1 MDFES
6 ALIASTSVGAAAAF
20 ASGYAVHRWRR
31 SRLDAAAL
39 REAVVR
45 QADLPR
51 SLHPVIDPDI
61 CIGSLSCLKSCPEGD
76 ILGIVDGAAALVQ
89 GANCIGHGRC
99 ADACPVGAIQLV
111 FGTARRGVDLPEVSE
126 FYESSRP
133 GVYVV
138 GELGG
143 MGLIKNAFRQGLAA
157 ARHIAQARGPRAS
170 DAVDAAVVGA
180 GPAGLATALGLRE
193 QALSYRLLEQETV
206 GGSVAHYPRR
216 KVVMTEKVELPFA
229 GTFGKSRISKEALM
243 AFFEKV
249 IRKAGLTVEEGV
261 KVVGID
267 GRDGDF
273 TVQTSRGPVRARKVV
288 LAVGRRGSPRKLG
301 VPGEELPKVVY
312 RLIEPEQYA
321 DQAVLVVGGGDAGVE
336 AACQL
341 ARESNAR
348 VWLSYRGDAPKC
360 REPNRRELEKLAAA
374 GRVTVLAKSG
384 VKQVAEKQ
392 VDLEAGG
399 KPVRIPNDAVIVN
412 AGGELPTEFLEKAGV
427 RMRRYHGE
435 APGSRP
441 EATRAHGLP
450 SEVRSRRRARR
461 LGVLFALVG
470 LTVLASLAW
479 VGRDYYL
486 LSPLQRLR
494 SPLHRELK
502 PAGPWGHGVGIA
514 ATLFMLSNF
523 LYAARK
529 RLGFMQGLGDM
540 RSWLVFHVFVGSMS
554 PMVIAFHA
562 AFQSRNLL
570 ASATAASLGVVF
582 FTGVVGRY
590 IFGLV
595 PAAAGKVL
603 EIEEVKARM
612 AQARAEAEPLLQS
625 VRDPAPLRRLLAEVT
640 DPMPPVS
647 LVRALATLP
656 FQAARRRLA
665 LRRLRRLFRDRGAWQ
680 EFRRDLLALEKLR
693 MQASFFRSL
702 KSLMRVWRIL
712 HASLA
717 VFLVL
722 AIAAHIG
729 VSLYLGYGI
738 KFFSL
743 W

>member
-6 ALIASTSVGAAAAF
+6 ALIASSSVGAAAAF

-31 SRLDAAAL
+31 SRQNAQALREAAL
-39 REAVVR
+39 RES
-45 QADLPR
+45 DLPR
-51 SLHPVIDPDI
+51 SLHPIIDPDI
-61 CIGSLSCLKSCPEGD
+61 CIGSLACLKSCPEGD

-89 GANCIGHGRC
+89 GAHCIGHGRC
-99 ADACPVGAIQLV
+99 AASCPVGAIQLV

-157 ARHIAQARGPRAS
+157 SRHIAQSRGPRAS

-180 GPAGLATALGLRE
+180 GPAGLATVLGLQE
-193 QALSYRLLEQETV
+193 QGLTYRLLEQETV

-216 KVVMTEKVELPFA
+216 KVVMTEKIELPFA
-229 GTFGKSRISKEALM
+229 GSFGKTRISKEALM
-243 AFFEKV
+243 ASFEKI
-249 IRKAGLTVEEGV
+249 IRKAGVKVDEGV
-261 KVVGID
+261 KVVGVD

-273 TVQTSRGPVRARKVV
+273 TVQTTRGPVRARKVV

-301 VPGEELPKVVY
+301 VPGEELSKVVY

-360 REPNRRELEKLAAA
+360 REPNRLELEKLASS
-374 GRVTVLAKSG
+374 GRVQVLAKSG
-384 VKQVAEKQ
+384 VKKIGEKQ
-392 VDLEAGG
+392 VDLEVGG
-399 KPVRIPNDAVIVN
+399 QPVRIPNDAVIVN

-427 RMRRYHGE
+427 KMRRYHGE

-441 EATRAHGLP
+441 EATRSIPLP

-461 LGVLFALVG
+461 LGVLFAVLGV
-470 LTVLASLAW
+470 TVVAALAW

-514 ATLFMLSNF
+514 ATVFMLSNF

-529 RLGFMQGLGDM
+529 RFAFAQGLGDM

-554 PMVIAFHA
+554 PAVIAFHA

-590 IFGLV
+590 IYGLV
-595 PAAAGKVL
+595 PAAAGKAL
-603 EIEEVKARM
+603 EVEEVKASL
-612 AQARAEAEPLLQS
+612 AQARAEAEPLLAQ

-640 DPMPPVS
+640 DPMPAVS
-647 LVRALATLP
+647 LVRALVTLP
-656 FQAARRRLA
+656 FQAARHRVV
-665 LRRLRRLFRDRGAWQ
+665 LRRLRRLFRERQAWL

-693 MQASFFRSL
+693 LQTSFFRSL
-702 KSLMRVWRIL
+702 KSLMRAWRIL

-717 VFLVL
+717 VFLVF
-722 AIAAHIG
+722 AIAAHIA
-729 VSLYLGYGI
+729 VALYLGYGI
-738 KFFSL
+738 KFFSF